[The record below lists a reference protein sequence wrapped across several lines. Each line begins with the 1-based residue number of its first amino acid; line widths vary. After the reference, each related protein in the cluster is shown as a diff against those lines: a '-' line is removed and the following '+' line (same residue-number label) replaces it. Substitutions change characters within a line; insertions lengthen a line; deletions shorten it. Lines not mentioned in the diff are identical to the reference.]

1 VKGADDSTIL
11 THVTGPP
18 LKELRVDVVEGG
30 KVVHSATASTRL
42 TIGRAAGNDLQLTDR
57 TVSHF
62 HLELIRQGERIL
74 VRDLGSANGTEV
86 QNGTVSAEG
95 VWIRAGALLRA
106 GHTELRVGEGETRFA
121 PKEPDT
127 EIPEIIGAS
136 PATRSIRAEV
146 GRLAATNL
154 SVLVQGESGTG
165 KEGVARAIHRLSKRK
180 GPFVTVD
187 CAALPPSLLTSEL
200 YGHVRGAFTG
210 ADRDHTGA
218 VERADGGTLFLDEIG
233 ELPSADQSILLGV
246 LERRTVRR
254 IGDGRERP
262 VDIRV
267 LGATNRDLRRSVN
280 DGEFRLD
287 LYYRLAVV
295 ELRLEPLRARRDDI
309 PALVEWFAREEGF
322 GGSIESLFDDEMMAL
337 YRRHA
342 WPGNV
347 RELRNAVM
355 AAVALGA
362 GAGVPRELGP
372 ASGDPSGAD
381 AIFVD
386 LEASYKDAKASVVD
400 EFERRFLARLL
411 ERAEGNVRRAARISG
426 MHRSHLVLIL
436 DKHGLR

>member
-1 VKGADDSTIL
+1 
-11 THVTGPP
+11 
-18 LKELRVDVVEGG
+18 
-30 KVVHSATASTRL
+30 
-42 TIGRAAGNDLQLTDR
+42 
-57 TVSHF
+57 
-62 HLELIRQGERIL
+62 
-74 VRDLGSANGTEV
+74 
-86 QNGTVSAEG
+86 
-95 VWIRAGALLRA
+95 
-106 GHTELRVGEGETRFA
+106 
-121 PKEPDT
+121 
-127 EIPEIIGAS
+127 
-136 PATRSIRAEV
+136 
-146 GRLAATNL
+146 
-154 SVLVQGESGTG
+154 
-165 KEGVARAIHRLSKRK
+165 
-180 GPFVTVD
+180 
-187 CAALPPSLLTSEL
+187 
-200 YGHVRGAFTG
+200 
-210 ADRDHTGA
+210 
-218 VERADGGTLFLDEIG
+218 
-233 ELPSADQSILLGV
+233 
-246 LERRTVRR
+246 
-254 IGDGRERP
+254 